1 VLQKILNKTITLCQI
16 KGIDFKI
23 HWSFIIVIVL
33 VLFVGSDQ
41 YLNTGGTRQFFITFA
56 ILFFSVLIHELGHA
70 ITAKYLGVKPKDII
84 ISALGGL
91 ARIESLK
98 DKPEKEVLISSAG
111 PIMNLILFL
120 GSLFYV
126 LVISKENIQISELNT
141 FIYTDYFSIGYKIGF
156 INLLFFILNLI
167 PAFPMDGGRIL
178 RALLSIRLGNYK
190 ATKIASVIGRLVALF
205 FFVVGAIYRIPGLIA
220 VSALVYIMAARE
232 AIVDLSVTDQ

>member
-23 HWSFIIVIVL
+23 HWSFIIVIIL

-41 YLNTGGTRQFFITFA
+41 YLNKGGSRQFFITFI
-56 ILFFSVLIHELGHA
+56 ILFFSVFIHELGHA

-120 GSLFYV
+120 SSLFYV

-141 FIYTDYFSIGYKIGF
+141 FIYTEYFSIVYKIGF

-178 RALLSIRLGNYK
+178 RALLSIRLGNHK
-190 ATKIASVIGRLVALF
+190 ATKIASIIGRLVALF

-232 AIVDLSVTDQ
+232 AIIDLNDTAQ